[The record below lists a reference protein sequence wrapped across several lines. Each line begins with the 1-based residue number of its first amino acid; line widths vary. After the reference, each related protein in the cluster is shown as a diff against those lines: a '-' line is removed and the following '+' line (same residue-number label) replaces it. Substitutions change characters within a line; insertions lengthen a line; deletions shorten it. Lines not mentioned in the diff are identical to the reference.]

1 MDRAIP
7 EFNRVITKK
16 LQDQQKKIHR
26 DRVRSMSKR
35 IDNEMPTAYH
45 YPISN
50 AKKEMIIEGKFKLI
64 YSC

>member
-16 LQDQQKKIHR
+16 WQDQQKKIHR
-26 DRVRSMSKR
+26 QRIRSMDKR
-35 IDNEMPTAYH
+35 IDNAAPTAYN

-50 AKKEMIIEGKFKLI
+50 AKKEMIIEGK
-64 YSC
+64 

>member
-16 LQDQQKKIHR
+16 WQDEQKRIHR
-26 DRVRSMSKR
+26 KRIKSMDKR
-35 IDNEMPTAYH
+35 IDNNLPNAYN

-50 AKKEMIIEGKFKLI
+50 AKKEMIIEGK
-64 YSC
+64 YESN